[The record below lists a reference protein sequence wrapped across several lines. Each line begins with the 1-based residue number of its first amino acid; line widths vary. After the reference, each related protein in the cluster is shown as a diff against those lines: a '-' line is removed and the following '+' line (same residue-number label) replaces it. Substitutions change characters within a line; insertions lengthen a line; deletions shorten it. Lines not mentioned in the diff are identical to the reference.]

1 MKLLMENWRRH
12 LNEIGEGSAKPYSFS
27 KGKQY
32 TDDYVIYQFFTAEF
46 EYMVTL
52 RRDKKPSFNPDMPS
66 DPPEDDEEWDISFKT
81 IGAGL
86 GDPFGETGEGKPMRV
101 MSTMVAILKD
111 FIASGTN
118 LGVRSFTFE
127 GTSRK
132 SEEEFTQDAGW
143 PTYQRTRLYKVFLKK
158 QVPNADVEEIGTN
171 KIRFSI
177 PPATM
182 ATIERG
188 ESTA

>member
-1 MKLLMENWRRH
+1 MKLLMEQWRGY
-12 LNEIGEGSAKPYSFS
+12 LNEIGGGSAEPYPFRQ
-27 KGKQY
+27 GKQY
-32 TDDYVIYQFFTAEF
+32 TDDYVVYEFSTAEF

-52 RRDKKPSFNPDMPS
+52 RRDEKPSFNPDMPS
-66 DPPEDDEEWDISFKT
+66 DPPEDDLEWDITFKT

-118 LGVRSFTFE
+118 LGVRTFTFE

-143 PTYQRTRLYKVFLKK
+143 PTYQRTRIYKAFLKR

-177 PPATM
+177 PPETM
-182 ATIERG
+182 ATIEGG
-188 ESTA
+188 ESTE